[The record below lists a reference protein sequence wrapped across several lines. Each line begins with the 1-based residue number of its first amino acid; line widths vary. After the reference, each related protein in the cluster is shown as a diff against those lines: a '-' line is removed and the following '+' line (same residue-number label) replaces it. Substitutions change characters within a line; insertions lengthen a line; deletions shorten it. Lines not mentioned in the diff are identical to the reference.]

1 MTPPLPSTKL
11 ALLKSVPLAFL
22 VKFAI
27 TFEEVITN
35 QHFKQKHAVA
45 DMPSIFVLENHENQW
60 IIPNILTASQTFWIL
75 HLYKTKQSF
84 LIFPEA

>member
-22 VKFAI
+22 VKFAV

-35 QHFKQKHAVA
+35 NSSDEKLYIWHGNSSATSSAPLQHYETQCDAF
-45 DMPSIFVLENHENQW
+45 D
-60 IIPNILTASQTFWIL
+60 
-75 HLYKTKQSF
+75 
-84 LIFPEA
+84 

>member
-1 MTPPLPSTKL
+1 MPFCLSFFCYTSQVAEFYFVYFSAKINVTPPLPSTKL

-22 VKFAI
+22 VKFAV

-45 DMPSIFVLENHENQW
+45 DMPSIFVLENHENQ
-60 IIPNILTASQTFWIL
+60 
-75 HLYKTKQSF
+75 
-84 LIFPEA
+84 